1 MSTYTECLASFVSW
15 PHTSPTPEALAE
27 AGFSHM
33 PIAGC
38 ADNVVCRICNTR
50 LFDWE
55 PEDDPEFE
63 HLIYS
68 GSCRRFQKR
77 PLKTPTPKTIPKPT
91 PKPTPKDIGFLDLSL
106 QHDFPDLYLFHDVQ
120 AFSYRIEQCQSEFLE
135 ADILALLPKCLRGKA
150 LTWFNQSRSN
160 QDLSKCKQAMK
171 AQFQQA
177 APQAAPQP
185 APQPM
190 ESSQA
195 PKYHYCKLCNAS
207 FSSTARLI
215 RHTQESN
222 CNKPACNR
230 YNQIFTSR
238 NQLYEHLR
246 TKCSAANPTA
256 TLPLPQ
262 KRLSTPATPPA
273 TPPPRYRMISPP
285 PPVYKV
291 VKNFLTIE
299 DLYIRYAPQYLK
311 VDDLFRMFGRRSA

>member
-1 MSTYTECLASFVSW
+1 MSTYTECLASFASW

-33 PIAGC
+33 PTASYT
-38 ADNVVCRICNTR
+38 DNVVCRICNTR

-63 HLIYS
+63 HLIHS

-77 PLKTPTPKTIPKPT
+77 PPKTLIPKPT
-91 PKPTPKDIGFLDLSL
+91 PIPKDIGFLDPSL
-106 QHDFPDLYLFHDVQ
+106 QYDFPELCLFHN
-120 AFSYRIEQCQSEFLE
+120 AHTFCNRIEQCRSEFLE
-135 ADILALLPKCLRGKA
+135 ADILQLLPKCLRGEA

-160 QDLSKCKQAMK
+160 QDLSKCMQAMK

-185 APQPM
+185 APQSAPQPM

-207 FSSTARLI
+207 FSSTARFI

-230 YNQIFTSR
+230 CNQIFTSR

-246 TKCSAANPTA
+246 TKCSAANPTG
-256 TLPLPQ
+256 TLPLP
-262 KRLSTPATPPA
+262 
-273 TPPPRYRMISPP
+273 
-285 PPVYKV
+285 
-291 VKNFLTIE
+291 
-299 DLYIRYAPQYLK
+299 
-311 VDDLFRMFGRRSA
+311 